1 MTKSE
6 AFRNLLQSQEF
17 VDEINAMK
25 GELLDQIMNSD
36 DSQVDLRE
44 MAYIRIKTI
53 NEIMARLNS
62 IANDDKIK
70 DSAWKIL

>member
-1 MTKSE
+1 MNKSQ
-6 AFRNLLQSQEF
+6 AIRNILTSQEF
-17 VDEINAMK
+17 VDEMDAMK
-25 GELLDQIMNSD
+25 DELLDQIMNSD
-36 DSQVDLRE
+36 DGQVDLRE

>member
-1 MTKSE
+1 MNKSQ
-6 AFRNLLQSQEF
+6 AIRNILTSQEF
-17 VDEINAMK
+17 VDEMDAMK

-36 DSQVDLRE
+36 DGQVDLRE

-62 IANDDKIK
+62 IANYDKIK
-70 DSAWKIL
+70 DSALKIL